1 MPKLS
6 PSDRTILA
14 DAYAFLGNS
23 LLRPMSMTSDIGLDP
38 LFWREFPDFGDAGV
52 RRAKENLIDW
62 AAANDDD
69 PERIIEETSYQ
80 YTKLFIGPPSPAAAP
95 WETMYRGEEGTEVTV
110 AFGTPTFQMRQ
121 RLRDIGLELSN
132 ENNQYEDH
140 IGIEL
145 LYLSELCRRLAQG
158 DDGTAAAP
166 EADVSA
172 VPPVD
177 AAAIAAFI
185 EEHPLGWI
193 DQLAS
198 KAANAFPNGYIP
210 LLLELAKA
218 LLVWQARP

>member
-1 MPKLS
+1 MSKPS
-6 PSDRTILA
+6 PSDFTILA

-52 RRAKENLIDW
+52 QRAKENLIDW

-69 PERIIEETSYQ
+69 PGRIIEETSYQ
-80 YTKLFIGPPSPAAAP
+80 YTKLFIGPPSPTAAP
-95 WETMYRGEEGTEVTV
+95 WETMYRGEEGAEVTV

-158 DDGTAAAP
+158 DGSTPAAP
-166 EADVSA
+166 QVDDASV
-172 VPPVD
+172 VPVD